1 MSLSASKL
9 FFFGASVAMMVG
21 VPLKGKLGQRLG
33 PLPATVPLSVS
44 GSGILQDSSAM
55 WPGTAAPPAWQ
66 RLAVPV
72 PVTQSLPLAEP
83 VAPERLKKEAD
94 GC

>member
-33 PLPATVPLSVS
+33 PLPATVS
-44 GSGILQDSSAM
+44 QWQWHSARLECHVAGHCG
-55 WPGTAAPPAWQ
+55 PASLAAPGSAS
-66 RLAVPV
+66 ASHS
-72 PVTQSLPLAEP
+72 VTATGRAS
-83 VAPERLKKEAD
+83 
-94 GC
+94 GT